1 MCSIFGVLDYK
12 GKLEPTQRR
21 NMVKALS
28 IAAEVRGTDATG
40 IAFFNGESLRIQKAP
55 KPAHRMKFNI
65 PNETRYIIGHTRM
78 TTQGSERK
86 KQNNHPFPG
95 NAGGTKFALAH
106 NGVLINDRELALRNQ
121 LPQTNIETDSYVAV
135 QMIERTGAFDLQ
147 AIQQMAEQIEG
158 SFCFTLLDGKD
169 NLYLVKG
176 NNPLTIYHFEKLG
189 FYIYASTEDI
199 LQTGLRKA
207 GFIHYP
213 HKEVKINLGDIV
225 ILKADGMVARES
237 FNTGKLD
244 CYDNFWF
251 GYRPYSY
258 SLGSSTF
265 KNSKVSTAKT
275 MIYGTYLESLI
286 DYAVN
291 VGVTEEE
298 VLYLYENGFDEKEIE
313 ALLYSP
319 EVLHEYLEE
328 MMVYGYI

>member
-135 QMIERTGAFDLQ
+135 QLIEKQNEVSPDSLRR
-147 AIQQMAEQIEG
+147 MAEVLEG
-158 SFCFTLLDGKD
+158 HFTFTVLDQKN
-169 NLYLVKG
+169 NLYFIKG
-176 NNPLTIYHFEKLG
+176 NNPLTIYHYSQMGL
-189 FYIYASTEDI
+189 YLYASTQEILETAVRTLSISPWKKEVIQPRQGDI
-199 LQTGLRKA
+199 LRINRNGKLSTTRFDDTNISHSWWSYLPSQHISRENEHMNLILEMADYLGIPRQEMLLFSKA
-207 GFIHYP
+207 GYSAWDM
-213 HKEVKINLGDIV
+213 EDL
-225 ILKADGMVARES
+225 L
-237 FNTGKLD
+237 
-244 CYDNFWF
+244 YDDEL
-251 GYRPYSY
+251 RACC
-258 SLGSSTF
+258 L
-265 KNSKVSTAKT
+265 
-275 MIYGTYLESLI
+275 
-286 DYAVN
+286 
-291 VGVTEEE
+291 EE
-298 VLYLYENGFDEKEIE
+298 VQMEL
-313 ALLYSP
+313 AAW
-319 EVLHEYLEE
+319 
-328 MMVYGYI
+328 

>member
-86 KQNNHPFPG
+86 NQNNHPFPG

-135 QMIERTGAFDLQ
+135 QLIEKQNEVSPDSLRR
-147 AIQQMAEQIEG
+147 MAEVLEG
-158 SFCFTLLDGKD
+158 HFTFTVLDQKN
-169 NLYLVKG
+169 NLYFIKG
-176 NNPLTIYHFEKLG
+176 NNPLTIYHYPQMGL
-189 FYIYASTEDI
+189 YLYASTQEILEAAVRTLGISPWKKEVIQPRQGDI
-199 LQTGLRKA
+199 LRINRNGKRTTTRFDDTNISHSWWRYLPSQHISRENEHMNLILEMADYLGIPRQEMQLFSKA
-207 GFIHYP
+207 GYSAWDM
-213 HKEVKINLGDIV
+213 EDL
-225 ILKADGMVARES
+225 L
-237 FNTGKLD
+237 
-244 CYDNFWF
+244 YDDEL
-251 GYRPYSY
+251 RACC
-258 SLGSSTF
+258 L
-265 KNSKVSTAKT
+265 
-275 MIYGTYLESLI
+275 
-286 DYAVN
+286 
-291 VGVTEEE
+291 EE
-298 VLYLYENGFDEKEIE
+298 VQ
-313 ALLYSP
+313 
-319 EVLHEYLEE
+319 LELAAW
-328 MMVYGYI
+328 